1 MKNLIFLTLLFASCS
16 TYNSTSYYETDD
28 RYTSVNDQPVVS
40 QEIDT
45 TSNSTVIVNNYYD
58 NSNLF
63 YTSRIRGYQRP
74 FSLTYH
80 NNYYIGQQY
89 YTYDPNFYGWNFY
102 PYIWYRPSYY
112 WNYASYSNWHGWS
125 NWNYYGWNNWH
136 TWNNWNYYGWNNMG
150 NPYGWNHCGWNNW
163 HQTNWNNPVIW
174 GPHTPIYTSFG
185 KPIENN
191 GKTFQSQSVVKVKE
205 TRPAPVNKY
214 TSVPVRSSQDAR
226 ERNISQLDN
235 RPSREV
241 RNPET
246 RSYTRPTVY
255 EPQRKQ
261 QSYSQPQTAD
271 NKSSYIQ
278 PQVSEPRSQPARST
292 YSQPRVQPIRSTYSP
307 PRVQHKSQPARST
320 YSPPRVQSSRP
331 TQHRTQPSRNVR

>member
-28 RYTSVNDQPVVS
+28 RYTSVNDQPVIS

-80 NNYYIGQQY
+80 NSYYVGQQY
-89 YTYDPNFYGWNFY
+89 YTYDPNFYGWNYY
-102 PYIWYRPSYY
+102 PYSWWRPSYY
-112 WNYASYSNWHGWS
+112 WNYASYSNWHG
-125 NWNYYGWNNWH
+125 
-136 TWNNWNYYGWNNMG
+136 WNNWNYYGWNNMG

-163 HQTNWNNPVIW
+163 HQANWNNPVIW

-191 GKTFQSQSVVKVKE
+191 GKTFQSQSVVKAKE

-214 TSVPVRSSQDAR
+214 TSVPVRSSQDVR
-226 ERNISQLDN
+226 ERNTLQPDN

-271 NKSSYIQ
+271 NKSSYVQ
-278 PQVSEPRSQPARST
+278 PQVSEPRTQPARS
-292 YSQPRVQPIRSTYSP
+292 S
-307 PRVQHKSQPARST
+307 

-331 TQHRTQPSRNVR
+331 TQPRTQPSRNVR